1 MDLSLAQALLDFI
14 GKSPSPFHVVDNLA
28 QRLQEEGYT
37 ELFEHQPWNLEMG
50 GCYYLRRN
58 GSSLLSFRIPQAAP
72 TGFLLSA
79 AHSDSPSFKLKA
91 SAERVGAH
99 YVQLETEGYGGML
112 LVGGEPCLGVLGIL
126 PSEVVG
132 VFLIACRAG
141 EDAHEF
147 YNF

>member
-14 GKSPSPFHVVDNLA
+14 GRSPSPFHVVDNLA
-28 QRLQEEGYT
+28 QRLQKEGYT
-37 ELFEHQPWNLEMG
+37 ELYEHQPWNLEMG
-50 GCYYLRRN
+50 GRYYLRRN
-58 GSSLLSFRIPQAAP
+58 GSSLLSFRIPQTAP

-112 LVGGEPCLGVLGIL
+112 MASWFDRPLTLAGRVLIRENGAIREKLVYLD
-126 PSEVVG
+126 
-132 VFLIACRAG
+132 R
-141 EDAHEF
+141 
-147 YNF
+147 